1 VRSDLSLQ
9 LPAGPEAAAAARRA
23 MSGVTEHLHH
33 ATLEDLNLLVSE
45 LVTNSI
51 RHAGELSSVRLD
63 ISVNEERVRV
73 NVCDAGRGFE
83 PAVRPMP
90 AADAASGWG
99 LYLVDR
105 LSDRWGVVQEKD
117 TTVWFEMD
125 VAP

>member
-1 VRSDLSLQ
+1 
-9 LPAGPEAAAAARRA
+9 

-83 PAVRPMP
+83 PAARPMP